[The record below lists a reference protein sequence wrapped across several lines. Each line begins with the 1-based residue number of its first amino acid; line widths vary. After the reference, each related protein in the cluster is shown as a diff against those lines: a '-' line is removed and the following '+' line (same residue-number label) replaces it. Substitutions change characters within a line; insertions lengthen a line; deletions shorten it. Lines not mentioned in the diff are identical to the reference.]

1 MATNTREVTLR
12 AFFIQSTLLHK
23 NKNEIFIKLK
33 ERLNNSVVKDRIMRL
48 NQEDET
54 TESDLMSFFQIL
66 KQICLQQ

>member
-48 NQEDET
+48 NQ
-54 TESDLMSFFQIL
+54 
-66 KQICLQQ
+66 